1 MKYLSVLLLALALA
15 ACDLGASSPS
25 AEPLPSIGTE
35 SMAADH
41 SMEASTDASALT
53 AMTCEEAVA
62 ALDLTALA
70 DTATLDAA
78 SDALDDT
85 IASCASV
92 ADWEAELSLALP
104 LLDLED
110 AETFLAARCSASPS
124 LADTTICQ
132 EVAM

>member
-1 MKYLSVLLLALALA
+1 MKYLSVLLLGLALA

-25 AEPLPSIGTE
+25 VEPLPSMGAE

-53 AMTCEEAVA
+53 ATCEDAVA
-62 ALDLTALA
+62 ALDLTELA
-70 DTATLDAA
+70 EMTTLDEA

-85 IASCASV
+85 IAHCESV
-92 ADWEAELSLALP
+92 ADWEAEVGAAVP
-104 LLDLED
+104 LVDLTD
-110 AETFLAARCSASPS
+110 AESFLSSRCAASTT
-124 LADTTICQ
+124 LAETPICH